1 MPPPVLARRTALAA
15 GLGLRAA
22 GKPVATVRGESGLR
36 PDLTA
41 PPGDPCGVDGR
52 AARALLRAASP

>member
-15 GLGLRAA
+15 GHGLRAA
-22 GKPVATVRGESGLR
+22 GTPVAAVRGESGLR

-41 PPGDPCGVDGR
+41 PPGDPCDVAGR
-52 AARALLRAASP
+52 AARALLGAASP